1 MEEPRACPVVGTQE
15 TQKLILRSVIAK
27 SISLESRHAGTFGA
41 VVWSGYTTS
50 WSEKRE
56 REMRL
61 TLGRNWSPEKK
72 HQPCSKKRLK
82 SECLKNLKGVQ
93 RKVNLLRQ
101 INGKHR
107 AGSILVQPTV

>member
-50 WSEKRE
+50 WSEK
-56 REMRL
+56 
-61 TLGRNWSPEKK
+61 
-72 HQPCSKKRLK
+72 KRKGNEVNAGGGTGVLK
-82 SECLKNLKGVQ
+82 ETPALFKEE
-93 RKVNLLRQ
+93 
-101 INGKHR
+101 
-107 AGSILVQPTV
+107 T